1 MKVVIVIPAR
11 WASTRFTGKAL
22 ALINKVPMIE
32 RVYCKAI
39 KSKEADKVIVA
50 TDNLKIFNFC
60 KKKNINVV
68 MTSRKCRSGMERV
81 HELSKKTN
89 YDIYVNLQGD
99 EPLINPKNIDKV
111 IRVLKK
117 NIIHG
122 YYISTGCAPENNLKQ
137 DKKNSLGFLVM
148 SKLNDVLYAS
158 RSAIPFNYSNK
169 KIKFYRT
176 IGLFACK
183 KEILK
188 KFFKIKSKL
197 AEHENLEFVKFLEN
211 DIKVKAVSIKE
222 KIAGVN
228 YPSDIKR
235 AEKLLNE

>member
-11 WASTRFTGKAL
+11 WASTRFAGKPL

-32 RVYCKAI
+32 RVYRKAI

-60 KKKNINVV
+60 QKNKINII
-68 MTSRKCRSGMERV
+68 MTSKKCRSGIERV
-81 HELSKKTN
+81 YEVSKKTN

-99 EPLINPKNIDKV
+99 EPLINPKSIDKV
-111 IRVLKK
+111 IRALKK
-117 NIIHG
+117 NIVYDYH
-122 YYISTGCAPENNLKQ
+122 ISTGCAPENNLKQ
-137 DKKNSLGFLVM
+137 DKKNSLCFLVM
-148 SKLNDVLYAS
+148 SKSNDVLYVS
-158 RSAIPFNYSNK
+158 RSAIPFNYSSK

-188 KFFKIKSKL
+188 KFFKIKSEL
-197 AEHENLEFVKFLEN
+197 AKYENLEILKFLEN

-222 KIAGVN
+222 KIADVN

-235 AEKLLNE
+235 AEYLLKK